1 MLTTLF
7 TIATAVFFIAIV
19 ANVASTVTSSR
30 LYA

>member
-7 TIATAVFFIAIV
+7 AVATAVFFVAIV
-19 ANVASTVTSSR
+19 ANVASTVTSPR